1 VHNALTSIAMADAHS
16 EPPSIAGVRVLVVDD
31 NPDALEVLAL
41 ALEFA
46 GAHVIRAI
54 SVDDA
59 VQVEPAEFDVVITD
73 LGMPHRSGY
82 EFLEIMRERAPA
94 IPVVA
99 VTGFSTHPEQ
109 QWDTSSGF
117 AMYLTKPVDHDEL
130 VRGIHRL
137 VNDQRSSTSQ

>member
-1 VHNALTSIAMADAHS
+1 MPDAHP

-41 ALEFA
+41 ALDFT

-59 VQVEPAEFDVVITD
+59 VQIDPAEFDVVITD
-73 LGMPHRSGY
+73 LGMPQRSGY
-82 EFLEIMRERAPA
+82 ELLEVMRDRAPH

-99 VTGFSTHPEQ
+99 VTGFSTHPEPQ
-109 QWDTSSGF
+109 QDTSSRF

-130 VRGIHRL
+130 VRVIHRL
-137 VNDQRSSTSQ
+137 VNDRGSNPPD

>member
-1 VHNALTSIAMADAHS
+1 MADAHS

-41 ALEFA
+41 ALDFA
-46 GAHVIRAI
+46 GARVIRAI

-59 VQVEPAEFDVVITD
+59 VQIDSAEFDVVITD

-82 EFLEIMRERAPA
+82 ELLEVLRERAPA

-109 QWDTSSGF
+109 QRDTSTGF
-117 AMYLTKPVDHDEL
+117 SMYLTKPVDHDEL
-130 VRGIHRL
+130 VRVIHRL
-137 VNDQRSSTSQ
+137 VNDPRSSTSH